1 MQRIT
6 NLEHQQDIDK
16 DVSSFLP
23 ELVALAERA
32 GQAIMAVYVQA
43 DFGITYKE
51 DESPLTSADMAAH
64 HLIQAGLEALT
75 PDFPVL
81 SEESTALPFDVRQ
94 EWESCWLV
102 DPLDGTREFI
112 KRNDDFTVNIA
123 LIQKG
128 IPTLGVVHAPALG
141 LTYYAAHE
149 SGAFKQ
155 VRGEA
160 PKRIQTGD
168 YRKQKLKVVISR
180 SHGKDITARL
190 LEKKI
195 DYDCM
200 RRGSSLKLCL
210 VAEGAAHLYP
220 RYGRTM
226 EWDTAA
232 ADSVVTEAGGSV
244 TDLKGNRL
252 RYNKPDLA
260 NPEFLVRGNPP
271 FPL

>member
-1 MQRIT
+1 MAT
-6 NLEHQQDIDK
+6 
-16 DVSSFLP
+16 FLP
-23 ELVALAERA
+23 ELVTLAERA
-32 GQAIMAVYVQA
+32 GQAIMEIYAQT

-51 DESPLTSADMAAH
+51 DASPLTRADMAAH

-75 PDFPVL
+75 PSFPVL
-81 SEESTALPFDVRQ
+81 SEESTALPFKVRQ
-94 EWESCWLV
+94 KWETCWLV

-155 VRGEA
+155 VRGET
-160 PKRIQTGD
+160 PKHIQASD
-168 YRKQKLKVVISR
+168 YRQQRLKIVISR
-180 SHGKDITARL
+180 SHGEDVTARL

-195 DYDCM
+195 DYECM

-210 VAEGAAHLYP
+210 VADGTAHLYP
-220 RYGRTM
+220 RFGRTM

-232 ADSVVTEAGGSV
+232 ADCVVTEAGGSV
-244 TDLKGNRL
+244 TDLEGNRL
-252 RYNKPDLA
+252 RYNKSDLA

>member
-1 MQRIT
+1 MD
-6 NLEHQQDIDK
+6 HS
-16 DVSSFLP
+16 VSSFLP
-23 ELVALAERA
+23 ELVAIAKRA
-32 GQAIMAVYVQA
+32 GQAILAVYVKA

-51 DESPLTSADMAAH
+51 DTSPLTSADMAAH
-64 HLIQAGLEALT
+64 HLIQAGLEAHR
-75 PDFPVL
+75 PAFPVI
-81 SEESTALPFDVRQ
+81 SEESEALSFKVRQ
-94 EWESCWLV
+94 KWETCWLV

-128 IPTLGVVHAPALG
+128 ISTLGVVHAPALG
-141 LTYYAAHE
+141 LTYYASHE
-149 SGAFKQ
+149 DGAFKQ
-155 VRGEA
+155 VREET
-160 PKRIQTGD
+160 PIQIQVDD
-168 YRKQKLKVVISR
+168 YRKQKLRVVISR
-180 SHGKDITARL
+180 SHGVDITARL

-195 DYDCM
+195 DYECL

-232 ADSVVTEAGGSV
+232 ADCVVTEAGGSV
-244 TDLKGNRL
+244 TDMEGNRL